1 MYAPGLSWAKLG
13 KTSLALKEAEL
24 EVEAERLRD
33 CCLDLQNRLQAA
45 EARETELASELTD
58 KEAELHAAQD
68 ATAEAQHTCDRLAEE
83 AQSREDEV
91 K

>member
-1 MYAPGLSWAKLG
+1 M
-13 KTSLALKEAEL
+13 
-24 EVEAERLRD
+24 EVERLRD

-58 KEAELHAAQD
+58 KEAELHAARD
-68 ATAEAQHTCDRLAEE
+68 STADIQHAHDRLAEE
-83 AQSREDEV
+83 ASSREDET